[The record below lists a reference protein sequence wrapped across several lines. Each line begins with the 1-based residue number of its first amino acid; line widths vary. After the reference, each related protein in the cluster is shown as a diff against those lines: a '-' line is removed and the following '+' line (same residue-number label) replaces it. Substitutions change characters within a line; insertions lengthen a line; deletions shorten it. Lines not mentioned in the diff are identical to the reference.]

1 MDAPSNA
8 EVRGALLAQLRVL
21 QHDEQLLLLALSAYG
36 GASQQQQQQ
45 QRQQQQRQPLHS
57 QQHTL
62 PPPPPPPP
70 AMDASL
76 LQSIADGGLDFDPV
90 YATQEESALSVFG
103 ALLDDDSDSSDSDS
117 DSDDAT

>member
-21 QHDEQLLLLALSAYG
+21 QHDEKLLLLALSAYG
-36 GASQQQQQQ
+36 SASQQQ
-45 QRQQQQRQPLHS
+45 QPLHS

-62 PPPPPPPP
+62 PPPPL

-90 YATQEESALSVFG
+90 YATQEESALSAFG

>member
-21 QHDEQLLLLALSAYG
+21 QHDEKLLLLALSAYG
-36 GASQQQQQQ
+36 SASQQQ
-45 QRQQQQRQPLHS
+45 QPLHS

-90 YATQEESALSVFG
+90 YATQEESALSAFG